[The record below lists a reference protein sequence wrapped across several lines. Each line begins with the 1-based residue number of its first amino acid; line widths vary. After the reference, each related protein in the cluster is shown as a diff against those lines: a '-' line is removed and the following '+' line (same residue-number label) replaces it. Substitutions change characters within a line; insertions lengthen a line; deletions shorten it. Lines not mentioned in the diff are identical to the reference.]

1 MGSDPGTDIP
11 PNQGL
16 RKEILDQNQNSIE
29 NKKLGGNRCNICGLV
44 ARNNIELDEHIKH
57 AHKRGSPNNPDDV
70 YSNEQKIDPFV
81 KTED

>member
-11 PNQGL
+11 QAQGL
-16 RKEILDQNQNSIE
+16 DKENVGQHSIDD
-29 NKKLGGNRCNICGLV
+29 KKPGGEQCSICGLV

-57 AHKRGSPNNPDDV
+57 AHRQRDPNNSDDV
-70 YSNEQKIDPFV
+70 YSDEQKIDPFV

>member
-11 PNQGL
+11 QDQEL
-16 RKEILDQNQNSIE
+16 KKENGGQHSIY
-29 NKKLGGNRCNICGLV
+29 NKISNGEQCSICGLV

-57 AHKRGSPNNPDDV
+57 AHRQRDPNNSDDV
-70 YSNEQKIDPFV
+70 YSDEQKIDPFV

>member
-11 PNQGL
+11 QGQDFL
-16 RKEILDQNQNSIE
+16 PKENVEHKEPSGE
-29 NKKLGGNRCNICGLV
+29 RCSICGLV
-44 ARNNIELDEHIKH
+44 ARNNIELDDHIKH
-57 AHKRGSPNNPDDV
+57 AHRQGDSNNSDNA